1 MPRAF
6 QYIILL
12 CPILDSLY
20 YTQAVLKILIK
31 KVNKKYFVVAV
42 TLIRCLSNTI
52 GTEHKQTYSSGYI
65 YSKRDVDRP
74 SNPCV
79 VSEQREVN

>member
-20 YTQAVLKILIK
+20 YTQAVLKNPDK

-52 GTEHKQTYSSGYI
+52 GTQNTSKHIHQDIYI
-65 YSKRDVDRP
+65 AKGRLTGLVTHLW
-74 SNPCV
+74 
-79 VSEQREVN
+79 